1 MLKALQTQLTSG
13 PLADLQAPK
22 VDPAT
27 LNSKKV
33 TDLMTADGLL

>member
-1 MLKALQTQLTSG
+1 VPLT
-13 PLADLQAPK
+13 DLQAPK

-33 TDLMTADGLL
+33 IDLMTQAGLL

>member
-1 MLKALQTQLTSG
+1 LV

-22 VDPAT
+22 IDPSK

-33 TDLMTADGLL
+33 TDLMMQAGLL